1 MQNELEILVSVDMTV
16 PGLMDVQ
23 SMRRG
28 ELSMRLQLL
37 LPVTA
42 SAVPALERGKET
54 SLSRKGKLVCR
65 YSQLNTKTTSKFE
78 AERACR
84 MSSTYWFSTT

>member
-1 MQNELEILVSVDMTV
+1 MQNELNVLVFNDLTV
-16 PGLMDVQ
+16 PALMDVQ

-37 LPVTA
+37 LPATA
-42 SAVPALERGKET
+42 SAVPVLEKGKET

-65 YSQLNTKTTSKFE
+65 YSQPNAKTTSKFE
-78 AERACR
+78 SGRACG
-84 MSSTYWFSTT
+84 MSSTHWFPST